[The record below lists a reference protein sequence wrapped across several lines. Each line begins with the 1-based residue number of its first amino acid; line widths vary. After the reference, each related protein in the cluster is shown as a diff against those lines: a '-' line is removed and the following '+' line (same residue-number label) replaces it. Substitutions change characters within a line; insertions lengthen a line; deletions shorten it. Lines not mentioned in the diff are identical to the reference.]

1 MGNQKINQDA
11 LVSNTNINNIKD
23 FNIFGILDGYGP
35 QGHYVS
41 DPQSLINKNIT

>member
-11 LVSNTNINNIKD
+11 LVSITNINNINYY
-23 FNIFGILDGYGP
+23 NIFGILDGHGP

-41 DPQSLINKNIT
+41 EPKSLLNRNII